1 MNHAIRRRL
10 VEYLDARSDI
20 AFAYLFGSAAEDR
33 EGLESDVDVAVYLHD
48 PSLGPGDRQ
57 PLEVEEQK
65 TYPGEREL
73 WREIEAIVNREVD
86 LLVLNRAPATVAAAA
101 VTEGTLLVEHDED
114 LKTRFMLAA
123 TLQAE
128 DFRRDLEEFIAIRRR
143 SQSLSEKDRA
153 RLLRISQYL
162 RDELTDAHLY
172 QNLDKREYLSDRHF
186 RRAVER
192 WVENLVN
199 ASIDIAKVVVASEKP
214 PVPQTYYAIVSSLE
228 GVPAFAHVAGDLA
241 ENTRLRNALAH
252 EYLDMRY
259 SEVARVAGR
268 AEELYGGLADA
279 VDTFRESSA
288 ETRSE
293 SHND

>member
-1 MNHAIRRRL
+1 MNDLTRQRL
-10 VEYLDARSDI
+10 IQYLDARSDI

-33 EGLESDVDVAVYLHD
+33 EGLESDVDVAVYLRD
-48 PSLGPGDRQ
+48 PALPPDDRQ

-65 TYPGEREL
+65 TYPNEREL
-73 WREIEAIVNREVD
+73 WREIESIVNREVD

-123 TLQAE
+123 TMQAE
-128 DFRRDLEEFIAIRRR
+128 DFRRDLEEFVAIRRR
-143 SQSLSEKDRA
+143 SQSLSEKDRV
-153 RLLRISQYL
+153 RLLHISQYL
-162 RDELTDAHLY
+162 RDELSDADLY
-172 QNLDKREYLSDRHF
+172 HNLDKRKYLSDRHF

-199 ASIDIAKVVVASEKP
+199 ASIDIAKIVVASEKP

-228 GVPAFAHVAGDLA
+228 GVPAFADLAADLA

-268 AEELYGGLADA
+268 AEELYGRLADA
-279 VDTFRESSA
+279 TDAFRTTGSS
-288 ETRSE
+288 
-293 SHND
+293 